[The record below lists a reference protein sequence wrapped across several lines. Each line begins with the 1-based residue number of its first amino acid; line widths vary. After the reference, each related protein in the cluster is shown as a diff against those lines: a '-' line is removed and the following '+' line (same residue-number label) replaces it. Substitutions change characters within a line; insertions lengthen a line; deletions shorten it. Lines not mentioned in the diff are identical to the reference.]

1 MIFIKIFTKIKTNSK
16 NSKFYNSSNKMV
28 IGKMKDV
35 SNGNP
40 VVVFDFLRFSHTKK
54 NIILEIKGQKIRTIV
69 IINQGKTDKEADEAQ
84 NDNDTE

>member
-35 SNGNP
+35 CNGNP